1 MTKTQS
7 DTYNTLITREL
18 LPTPPITSYRIN
30 NKSLRSATPALL
42 HTASRRMSRALFC
55 LCLMLSTFFF
65 ASCEHLEDPS
75 HSILEDYFYESQGL
89 KQASNDSIRCF
100 SEKVKTFANCTPSAK
115 NDPLYTR
122 IQENIRLAT
131 LRITIK
137 IEDEWA
143 GEKVISF
150 DMVEHESHKSN
161 KYGDP
166 SP

>member
-1 MTKTQS
+1 MS
-7 DTYNTLITREL
+7 MPVCPFTLFHQLWAPWR
-18 LPTPPITSYRIN
+18 
-30 NKSLRSATPALL
+30 
-42 HTASRRMSRALFC
+42 
-55 LCLMLSTFFF
+55 
-65 ASCEHLEDPS
+65 PS

-89 KQASNDSIRCF
+89 KQVSNDSIRCF

-150 DMVEHESHKSN
+150 DMERKNN
-161 KYGDP
+161 K
-166 SP
+166 

>member
-1 MTKTQS
+1 MTKTRNN
-7 DTYNTLITREL
+7 TYNTLIMREL
-18 LPTPPITSYRIN
+18 LPPPIAQCKIN
-30 NKSLRSATPALL
+30 ISPIKVAISALH
-42 HTASRRMSRALFC
+42 HTASRRMSRAFLC
-55 LCLMLSTFFF
+55 LCLFTFLLTFT
-65 ASCEHLEDPS
+65 SCEHLEDPS

-150 DMVEHESHKSN
+150 DKEYKN
-161 KYGDP
+161 
-166 SP
+166 

>member
-1 MTKTQS
+1 MTQATNVNCK
-7 DTYNTLITREL
+7 YLITREL
-18 LPTPPITSYRIN
+18 LPLPITSCELSNLVLFHNIF
-30 NKSLRSATPALL
+30 AL
-42 HTASRRMSRALFC
+42 SRMSFAHRGRAFLC
-55 LCLMLSTFFF
+55 LCLCTFSLLFI
-65 ASCEHLEDPS
+65 SCVHLEDPS

-89 KQASNDSIRCF
+89 KQVSNDSIRCF
-100 SEKVKTFANCTPSAK
+100 SEKVKTFANCTTSAK

-150 DMVEHESHKSN
+150 DKLEHESHKSN
-161 KYGDP
+161 KYGHP

>member
-1 MTKTQS
+1 MTQATNVNCK
-7 DTYNTLITREL
+7 YLITREL
-18 LPTPPITSYRIN
+18 LPPPITSCDVRKGIPVHN
-30 NKSLRSATPALL
+30 IFAL
-42 HTASRRMSRALFC
+42 SRMSFAHRGRAFLC
-55 LCLMLSTFFF
+55 LCLCAFSLLFI
-65 ASCEHLEDPS
+65 SCEHLEDPS

>member
-1 MTKTQS
+1 MTQTRNS
-7 DTYNTLITREL
+7 TYNTLIMREL
-18 LPTPPITSYRIN
+18 LPPPITSCGLSDLAFFHSCY
-30 NKSLRSATPALL
+30 AL
-42 HTASRRMSRALFC
+42 SRMSFAHRGRAFLC
-55 LCLMLSTFFF
+55 LCLCAFSLFFI
-65 ASCEHLEDPS
+65 SCEHLEDPS

-89 KQASNDSIRCF
+89 KQVSNDSIRCF

-122 IQENIRLAT
+122 IQENIRMAT

-161 KYGDP
+161 KYSDP